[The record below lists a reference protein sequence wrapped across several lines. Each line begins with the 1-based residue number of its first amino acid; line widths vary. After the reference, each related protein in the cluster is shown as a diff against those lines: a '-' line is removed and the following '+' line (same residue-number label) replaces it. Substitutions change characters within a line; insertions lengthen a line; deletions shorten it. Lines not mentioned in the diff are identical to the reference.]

1 MISVGVDVSRLGLM
15 IINGQTKSKS
25 EYIQASSR
33 VGRKFPG
40 IVISVY
46 NANKVRDKSC
56 YENFKDIH
64 QSLYKDVE
72 VTSLTPFSPECI
84 KKALPSVIVTACRHL
99 SEFALSSPDLSQL
112 SDTFSEVS
120 KFLLKYVGESPLRI

>member
-1 MISVGVDVSRLGLM
+1 M
-15 IINGQTKSKS
+15 
-25 EYIQASSR
+25 
-33 VGRKFPG
+33 
-40 IVISVY
+40 
-46 NANKVRDKSC
+46 RDKSC

-99 SEFALSSPDLSQL
+99 SEFALVHLIFLNLVTPFQKL
-112 SDTFSEVS
+112 VN
-120 KFLLKYVGESPLRI
+120 FLLKDVGESP